1 MIPLQLTLKNF
12 LSYQEATLDFRGFH
26 TACICGANGAGK
38 SSLLEAI
45 TWALW
50 GESRAATEEDVMHTG
65 SDFVRVDFQ
74 FICNEQIYRVIRTRQ
89 KGKNSSLDFQIENV
103 GKFRSL
109 SGKGIRDTQQQIV
122 GCLKLDYDTFI
133 NSAYLR
139 QGRADE
145 FMQRRPN
152 ERKQILADLLKLEQ
166 YEQLAEQAKD
176 LSKQLKGQAEQLENS
191 LLPLEQQLMQKETI
205 TTQLLSLELEIQ
217 QLQSLQ
223 DQDREKLQQLQAEQ
237 NQRQT
242 WEQQLDWK
250 QNQFQTI
257 TQDCE
262 RLVKEKS
269 SLGNQL
275 AEQEAILQKSPEILA
290 QYQDLLTLDEQ
301 EKKLLEK
308 FQIFQDAQQQ
318 KQQLEQ
324 QLVQQNNE
332 LKLQK
337 QKAQTHLEF
346 IQKQEQENQQILSQA
361 PEVKTALERLRQLR
375 QRINELERLY
385 SKVSPMLQRRQTL
398 EMEIER
404 KKNQFIAKLEQLTA
418 TKNYLEEELAKFP
431 QIRQKALTVD
441 TQIQEL
447 DKKKNYQKR
456 LEEKRTDKRE
466 IQQRLQEQQR
476 LYEKQLDELN
486 QKLELLSIPEANCPL
501 CEQELDHH
509 HRHQVIQKTQN
520 QQQDLQETIWELKE
534 KVTRCMMD
542 LQNLQKEENTLNQEI
557 EPYSR
562 LQQYFTQLEMQL
574 EAKSETLSK
583 LKKNHAEIEQ
593 IELDLSSQNYAQDL
607 QVDLQLL
614 TQELGNLKYD
624 EQTHALLKGEEKNL
638 KWAEIKQ
645 ARINEAQERQTEINT
660 RKPQI
665 VKQINDLEDAIQE
678 LQQNSEIRRKIQEIE
693 QQTQELGYDRSQH
706 LSISN
711 ALRQAKNCQAR
722 YHELRQAERKY
733 PELKTKHRELEK
745 ILQQRQSEQEKIK
758 QELEEFRQEV
768 RNIKDYRE
776 ELQILN
782 QNIHNRRR
790 QLDEFFGQKGRLEA
804 SSIQL
809 EVLKTQHTEAKKQ
822 LKEVN
827 KKYRIHHELAQ
838 AFGKNGIQAFMIEN
852 ILPQLEAQTNQI
864 LSRLTENQLHV
875 QFLTQKAG
883 KKKSAKLIDTLEIQI
898 ADTQGTRPY
907 ETYSGGEAFRINF
920 SIRLALAKLLAQRAG
935 TSLQLLII
943 DEGFGTQDTEGCER
957 LIAAINAIANDFSCI
972 LTVTHMPQFKEA
984 FQNRIEVYKTN
995 QGSKLVLSN

>member
-89 KGKNSSLDFQIENV
+89 KGKNSSLDFQIENA

-109 SGKGIRDTQQQIV
+109 SGKGIRDTQEQIV
-122 GCLKLDYDTFI
+122 TCLKLDYDTFI

-205 TTQLLSLELEIQ
+205 STQSLSLELEIQ

-223 DQDREKLQQLQAEQ
+223 DQEREKLQQLQAEE

-242 WEQQLDWK
+242 WEQQLNWK

-269 SLGNQL
+269 SLENQL
-275 AEQEAILQKSPEILA
+275 AEQEAILQKSSEILA
-290 QYQDLLTLDEQ
+290 QYQNLLTLDEQ

-308 FQIFQDAQQQ
+308 FQIFQDIQQQ

-337 QKAQTHLEF
+337 QKAQSQLEF
-346 IQKQEQENQQILSQA
+346 LQKQDQENQQILSQA

-375 QRINELERLY
+375 QRINELEKLH
-385 SKVSPMLQRRQTL
+385 SKVSPLLQRRQTL
-398 EMEIER
+398 EVEIEHN
-404 KKNQFIAKLEQLTA
+404 KNQLIARLEQLTR
-418 TKNYLEEELAKFP
+418 TKECLEEELAKFP

-476 LYEKQLDELN
+476 LYEKQLDELI

-534 KVTRCMMD
+534 KITRCMRD
-542 LQNLQKEENTLNQEI
+542 LQNLQKEENTLNQEV
-557 EPYSR
+557 EPYGR
-562 LQQYFTQLEMQL
+562 LQQYFTQLEVQL
-574 EAKSETLSK
+574 ETKSETISK
-583 LKKNHAEIEQ
+583 LKKNHDEIEQ
-593 IELDLSSQNYAQDL
+593 IELDLSSRNYAQDL

-614 TQELGNLKYD
+614 NQELGNLQYD

-645 ARINEAQERQTEINT
+645 ARINEAQERQTEINA

-665 VKQINDLEDAIQE
+665 VKQINDLEEAIQQ
-678 LQQNSEIRRKIQEIE
+678 LQQNSEIRRKIKEIE
-693 QQTQELGYDRSQH
+693 QQIQEVGYDRSQH
-706 LSISN
+706 ISISN
-711 ALRQAKNCQAR
+711 ALRQAKNYQAR

-733 PELKTKHRELEK
+733 PDLEIKHRELKK
-745 ILQQRQSEQEKIK
+745 ILQQRHSEQEKIK
-758 QELEEFRQEV
+758 QELEQYRQQV
-768 RNIKDYRE
+768 INIKDYRE
-776 ELQILN
+776 ELNILN

-790 QLDEFFGQKGRLEA
+790 QLDDFFGKKGRLEA
-804 SSIQL
+804 SLIQL

-822 LKEVN
+822 LKEVS

-852 ILPQLEAQTNQI
+852 ILPELEAQTNHI

-883 KKKSAKLIDTLEIQI
+883 KKKSSKLIDTLEIKI
-898 ADTQGTRPY
+898 ADAQGTRPY

-972 LTVTHMPQFKEA
+972 LAVTHMPQFKEA

-995 QGSKLVLSN
+995 QGSKLALSN